1 MKLLVFA
8 ILLAAASAPS
18 HASDVGVSVSIG
30 QPGFYGQLDVGG
42 YPPPRVIYRQP
53 RAIYQVPAN
62 SPPVYLHVP
71 PGHARHWRK
80 HCGAYNACDERVYFV
95 RDNWYNTQYV
105 PRYQERNSGH
115 RDGQGDHRNNRHD
128 EGRNYDNNR

>member
-8 ILLAAASAPS
+8 VLLAAASVSS

-53 RAIYQVPAN
+53 RVSYD
-62 SPPVYLHVP
+62 SPPLYLRVP
-71 PGHARHWRK
+71 PGHAKNWGK
-80 HCGAYNACDERVYFV
+80 HCGAYNACNQRVYFV
-95 RDNWYNTQYV
+95 KDDWYSKQYV
-105 PRYQERNSGH
+105 PRYQQRSSGH
-115 RDGQGDHRNNRHD
+115 HD
-128 EGRNYDNNR
+128 VNEGRKHGNNH